1 MTAVVK
7 NAKRATCHSTDA
19 NAVAACVIQGWRVLR
34 VVRHCDSTRATYF
47 LPREAQA
54 DLDAFWVA
62 RDILR
67 DAAAVALER
76 GSTPRS
82 PTDPDYDTRR
92 IEHDED
98 EEANT

>member
-1 MTAVVK
+1 MK
-7 NAKRATCHSTDA
+7 SAKRMTCHSTDA
-19 NAVAACVIQGWRVLR
+19 NAVAACVVQGWRVLR
-34 VVRHCDSTRATYF
+34 VVRGATRATYF
-47 LPREAQA
+47 LPLEAQA
-54 DLDAFWVA
+54 DLDAFWIA

-92 IEHDED
+92 IEHED
-98 EEANT
+98 EGVNT